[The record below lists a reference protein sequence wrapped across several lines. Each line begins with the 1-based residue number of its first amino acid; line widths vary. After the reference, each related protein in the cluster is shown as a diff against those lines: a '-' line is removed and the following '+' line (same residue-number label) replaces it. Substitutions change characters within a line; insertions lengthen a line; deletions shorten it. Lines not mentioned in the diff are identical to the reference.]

1 MSRGASAILRF
12 TFLSEREAETIGR
25 AIGPETE
32 TSTKYRSRVR
42 VTREGK
48 SLVIFF
54 ESTDTTALRA
64 SINSY
69 LSWLMLLR
77 EIYRFLESN
86 KDRCGK

>member
-12 TFLSEREAETIGR
+12 TFSSEREAEIIGKS
-25 AIGPETE
+25 IGPETE
-32 TSTKYRSRVR
+32 TSTKYRSKVR
-42 VTREGK
+42 VTKEGK
-48 SLVIFF
+48 NLMIFF

-86 KDRCGK
+86 EGRCGK